1 VQAVPD
7 GEQWD
12 AVRDRLLR
20 AATSVAE
27 NDDGT
32 GTAAILP

>member
-7 GEQWD
+7 GGRWE
-12 AVRDRLLR
+12 AIRDRLLR

-27 NDDGT
+27 SDDGT
-32 GTAAILP
+32 GTRAVLP